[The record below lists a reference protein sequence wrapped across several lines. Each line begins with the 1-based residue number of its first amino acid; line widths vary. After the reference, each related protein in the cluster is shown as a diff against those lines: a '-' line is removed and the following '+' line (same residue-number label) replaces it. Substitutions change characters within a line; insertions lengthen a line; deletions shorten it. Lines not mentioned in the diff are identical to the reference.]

1 MIINFLLAI
10 AASNKRWLLESSII
24 FKECLQAL
32 SIEKVLKHKHKCT
45 DYA

>member
-1 MIINFLLAI
+1 
-10 AASNKRWLLESSII
+10 LLESSII

-45 DYA
+45 DYAWKHFQAFQ